1 VAIVT
6 VVGAVDGRT
15 LRRERNLQA
24 AVDAV
29 LGLLEDGHPQPT
41 AQQVAERSGVS
52 IRSIFRIFED
62 MDSLHAAAVA
72 RQTERIQALAVV
84 VPQNGSTGERID
96 ALVAARSRL
105 FETIGPVRRSAL
117 RQAASSPVIAA
128 GLRRADRALRAE
140 VQHVLQLDDGAEL
153 DGADAVTSFEAWD
166 RLRTAQGLSRARAER
181 ALTLVLTRLLG
192 A

>member
-1 VAIVT
+1 MVT
-6 VVGAVDGRT
+6 AVGVVDGRT

-52 IRSIFRIFED
+52 MRSIFRIFED
-62 MDSLHAAAVA
+62 MESLHAAAVA
-72 RQTERIQALAVV
+72 RQAERIQALAVV
-84 VPQNGSTGERID
+84 VPDDATTAERID

-105 FETIGPVRRSAL
+105 FETIGPVRRSGL
-117 RQAASSPVIAA
+117 RQAASSPAIAA
-128 GLRRADRALRAE
+128 GLHRADRALRAE
-140 VQHVLQLDDGAEL
+140 VQHVLQLDDGPEL

-166 RLRTAQGLSRARAER
+166 RLRTAQGLSRAGAER
-181 ALTLVLTRLLG
+181 TLTLVLTRLLG